1 MVRGTGI
8 SLHGFG
14 RFVTAIVAL
23 IALGTCMVLAQTSTA
38 TILGVVRDASGAL
51 IPGVSITVKHTESGL
66 TRTVIS
72 SERGSY
78 NVPLLPVGA
87 YEITTTMPGFKQE
100 VRSGINVVVGQEA
113 VVDLTLEVGAAAE
126 QVTVSEEAPLV
137 NTTTSPTSGVI
148 TEQQVKDLPLN
159 GRSFDQLITLN
170 VGVTNTTSN
179 TLNGATW
186 NMFSVAGKRPETN
199 RYTINGVDW
208 IGGAATGQF
217 ITPFGASNSLL
228 GVEAMREFNVLTDT
242 YGAEYGKRAGAQVTV
257 VTTSGTNQVHG
268 DAFEYLRN
276 SAFDARNFFDQTI
289 GAPPFKRH
297 QFGGALGGP
306 LKKDK
311 LFLFGTYEA
320 FVQRLSVASAS
331 IVPGAFARQGLAWP
345 GNSLGPNNSP
355 VPVGSP
361 VPGLK
366 PERLKYANA
375 FWPLPSTAD
384 RPDGSA
390 VAYSNPPNSVG
401 ENFGLARFDH
411 VISNKD
417 SFYANY
423 NVDNGLRKVPW
434 GGGGG
439 GAPNF
444 VSISQLHS
452 QTLALKE
459 THVFSSS
466 LVNIATLGYAGTFAT
481 LVNAPAVPMSK
492 DVVFLEGGNPGSV
505 IIGGGISAAAPSAI
519 AGIPG
524 NNPNTGI
531 RHYFTY
537 SDDVRFIK
545 GKHSWSMGGW
555 YQRSQQGQAG
565 VALSSAAN
573 VAYRD
578 IPTFLRDQPTQAILT
593 RNAPMLGFRTTESA
607 WYVQDDMKLR
617 SNFNLRLGL
626 RHEMTNGWNEV
637 AGRCSNYRYDPGF
650 VIQTNPIVG
659 TSCLD
664 QNHAKL
670 LLQPRVGLA
679 WDPTGTGTW
688 AVRAAFGIHNDLL
701 DNLGIRTQAGMPPYA
716 AREQLTVTNG
726 FLPLLPLQKNV
737 PLPPTC
743 GPGIASPCSIY
754 QPTGVDPN
762 MFTPT
767 IQMWNLSVDRQLGKD
782 LLLQVGY
789 VGSQSYHTNLTMDT
803 NTAPPEVCQNPQGC
817 RSGGVLPASQ
827 AAIVPQGTTYM
838 PSRPPVVVNG
848 VTLTQRPNPYV
859 SNTQTWFGQGTA
871 SYHALNV
878 SLLKRATRGLT
889 FKANYSYSKV
899 IDMNSAIL
907 APSGENEPPETF
919 SPYSRNLNRG
929 VAAYNLH
936 HQFNTSYSYQL
947 PFGSGQRFGG
957 GASGLL
963 NHLIGGWQWNGIVNV
978 QGGFPITPLI
988 GFNNSGTGDN
998 NVVDVPD
1005 WNPDF
1010 KGPVI
1015 LGTVDHWFDPRAFKM
1030 PIAGTF
1036 GNVGRSPLRGPGL
1049 FNVDTSL
1056 FKRIPIRESVT
1067 LQFRAE
1073 AFNVTNHTNFG
1084 LPNQVVF
1091 QGNSSNYS
1099 VSDSAGQI
1107 TSTANYPRQLQFA
1120 LKLLF

>member
-1 MVRGTGI
+1 MVRRMGV
-8 SLHGFG
+8 SLRPFE
-14 RFVTAIVAL
+14 RFVTAIVVL
-23 IALGTCMVLAQTSTA
+23 IALGTTGLIFAQTSTA
-38 TILGVVRDASGAL
+38 TILGTVKDTTGAL
-51 IPGVSITVKHTESGL
+51 VPGVSISVKHTESGL
-66 TRTVIS
+66 TRTVVS
-72 SERGSY
+72 GERGGYS
-78 NVPLLPVGA
+78 VPLLPVGA
-87 YEITTTMPGFKQE
+87 YEITTTMPGFKQI
-100 VRSGINVVVGQEA
+100 VRSGINLVVGQEA
-113 VVDLTLEVGAAAE
+113 VVDLTLEVGANAE

-148 TEQQVKDLPLN
+148 TERQVKELPLN

-199 RYTINGVDW
+199 RYTINGIDW

-242 YGAEYGKRAGAQVTV
+242 YGAEYGKRAGGQITV
-257 VTTSGTNQVHG
+257 VTTSGTNLVHG
-268 DAFEYLRN
+268 SAFEYLRN

-289 GAPPFKRH
+289 GTPPFKRH

-306 LKKDK
+306 IKKDK
-311 LFLFGTYEA
+311 MFLFGTYEA

-331 IVPGAFARQGLAWP
+331 IVPGAYARKGLLWP
-345 GNSLGPNNSP
+345 GNSLGLPE
-355 VPVGSP
+355 GSP

-366 PERLKYANA
+366 PDMLKYANA
-375 FWPLPSTAD
+375 FWPVPSTPD
-384 RPDGSA
+384 RPDGTA
-390 VAYSNPPNSVG
+390 VAYANPPNSVG

-411 VISNKD
+411 IISTRD
-417 SFYANY
+417 SFSANY
-423 NVDNGLRKVPW
+423 SVDNGRRNIPW

-444 VSISQLHS
+444 VSISDIHA
-452 QTLALKE
+452 QTLSLKE
-459 THVFSSS
+459 THVMSSS

-505 IIGGGISAAAPSAI
+505 IIGGGISAAAPSAV

-524 NNPNTGI
+524 NNPNQGI

-537 SDDVRFIK
+537 SDDLRFIK

-555 YQRSQQGQAG
+555 IQKVQQGQAG

-573 VAYRD
+573 VGYRD
-578 IPTFLRDQPTQAILT
+578 ILTFLRDQPTQAILT
-593 RNAPMLGFRTTESA
+593 RNAPHLGFRTTEAA

-617 SNFNLRLGL
+617 RNLNLRLGL
-626 RHEMTNGWNEV
+626 RHEMTNGWTEV

-650 VIQTNPIVG
+650 VIQTDPIVG
-659 TSCLD
+659 KSCLD
-664 QNHAKL
+664 ENHARL

-679 WDPTGTGTW
+679 WDPTGTGSW
-688 AVRAAFGIHNDLL
+688 ALRAAFGIHNDLM

-716 AREQLTVTNG
+716 AREQLMVTNG
-726 FLPLLPLQKNV
+726 FLPLLPLKKNV

-743 GPGIASPCSIY
+743 GPGVAAPCGMY
-754 QPTGVDPN
+754 QPTGLDPN

-767 IQMWNLSVDRQLGKD
+767 IQMWNLTVDRQLGKD

-817 RSGGVLPASQ
+817 RSGGVLPAAQS
-827 AAIVPQGTTYM
+827 AIVPQGTLYM

-848 VTLTQRPNPYV
+848 LTLVQRPNPYV
-859 SNTQTWFGQGTA
+859 SNTQSWFDQGTA

-878 SLLKRATRGLT
+878 SLVKRATRGLT

-907 APSGENEPPETF
+907 APSGENEPPDLF
-919 SPYSRNLNRG
+919 SPYMRQLNRG

-936 HQFNTSYSYQL
+936 HQFNTNFSYQL
-947 PFGSGQRFGG
+947 PFGNGQRFGG
-957 GASGLL
+957 GASGLVK
-963 NHLIGGWQWNGIVNV
+963 HLIEGWQWNGIANW
-978 QGGFPITPLI
+978 QGGFPISPLI
-988 GFNNSGTGDN
+988 GFDNIGTGDN
-998 NVVDVPD
+998 NVVAVPD

-1015 LGTVDHWFDPRAFKM
+1015 LGTPDRWFDPRAFKM

-1073 AFNVTNHTNFG
+1073 AFNVFNHTNFG

-1091 QGNSSNYS
+1091 QGNSSSSSYS
-1099 VSDSAGQI
+1099 ESAGQI
-1107 TSTANYPRQLQFA
+1107 TSTANFSRQIQFA